1 VSSKSKAVPTQTAQ
15 ARCGVIE
22 ARRARK
28 SELNHLVS
36 KTCANADLAFVDVS
50 VTQRVGR
57 FTITGFVSFFSDAC
71 DGVVP
76 SVVRRRQ
83 GRRR

>member
-1 VSSKSKAVPTQTAQ
+1 
-15 ARCGVIE
+15 
-22 ARRARK
+22 
-28 SELNHLVS
+28 
-36 KTCANADLAFVDVS
+36 LAFVDVS

-76 SVVRRRQ
+76 SAVRRRQ